1 MRYFLSILLIFTA
14 ITFATGCGTQKPSTF
29 STVTQSFNADRYE
42 KQVLY
47 YINKVRQNPKRFYN
61 QYVENYIK
69 ENSDDFTSYYTK
81 SLRKRLLNQ
90 QPLPPFQKSNTLQSI
105 TLKQLHYLTH
115 KLKGRKLT
123 HKQGSISFSER
134 IKGSNLHRFAENL
147 YRATKNSALE
157 VVLDLL
163 IDQNVRSLGH
173 RKNILNKNYK
183 LINIQSAKAS
193 NGYIVTVM
201 DFGSKKE

>member
-1 MRYFLSILLIFTA
+1 MKYFLSILFIFTT
-14 ITFATGCGTQKPSTF
+14 ITFATGCGTQRSYTSSK
-29 STVTQSFNADRYE
+29 VTQSFNADRYE
-42 KQVLY
+42 KQILY
-47 YINKVRQNPKRFYN
+47 YLNKVRQNPKKFYN
-61 QYVENYIK
+61 QYVKTYIQ
-69 ENSDDFTSYYTK
+69 ENSNKFTSYYTK

-90 QPLPPFQKSNTLQSI
+90 PPLPPFQKSNILQPI

-115 KLKGRKLT
+115 KLKGRKLS
-123 HKQGSISFSER
+123 HRQGNISFSER

-163 IDQNVRSLGH
+163 IDQSVRSLGH

-183 LINIQSAKAS
+183 LINIQSARAS